1 MQHEFIVSRGTTTSG
16 QQKQFPTKRLET
28 QSQIVYNVL
37 HTADMLS
44 HRFMAWSVIQ
54 YWLIVIR
61 DSTQQH
67 GLNVFLFF
75 QIETYKA
82 EVLFL
87 ISRIM
92 WNKNT
97 VKSSILTLINFSLS
111 IYTTRIYQ
119 LSPWITNSWIVT
131 CKLLQLSAL
140 LADIFPFVFTI
151 ASNKCNFKMP

>member
-1 MQHEFIVSRGTTTSG
+1 MSRGTTTSG

-67 GLNVFLFF
+67 GLNFVFFSKLKLIKLKLIKYCKIVNFDSY
-75 QIETYKA
+75 Q
-82 EVLFL
+82 FL
-87 ISRIM
+87 L
-92 WNKNT
+92 
-97 VKSSILTLINFSLS
+97 VY

-131 CKLLQLSAL
+131 CKFLQLSAL